1 MDHSHATEV
10 QAAERYLLGELPA
23 DEAEEFERHFF
34 ECADCAQAVEAG
46 TQFIANA
53 RAVFT
58 EGIAE
63 PGRGREDAKQRVSL
77 RERLQAW
84 WSIPGWVPAAAALA
98 LALVAVYQGAVVI
111 PGLRQGLDTARAL
124 PAFQLAGLSRG
135 EGQAIS
141 VPSGTP
147 WLALSLDVPPD
158 VHFSRY
164 LCVVTA
170 ENRTLFRVESTAPSP
185 GQPITILVPTRTL
198 SPGAEEFTVYGLGPN
213 GEPRDKVAGSFFQ
226 FQIR

>member
-1 MDHSHATEV
+1 MDHSHATELR
-10 QAAERYLLGELPA
+10 AAERYLLGELPA
-23 DEAEEFERHFF
+23 AEAEEFERHFF
-34 ECADCAQAVEAG
+34 DCADCAEAVEAG

-53 RAVFT
+53 RAVFG
-58 EGIAE
+58 EGAVE
-63 PGRGREDAKQRVSL
+63 PGRKRGDARQRSSV
-77 RERLQAW
+77 RERLRAW
-84 WSIPGWVPAAAALA
+84 WSLPAWVPAAAALA
-98 LALVAVYQGAVVI
+98 LAVVAVYQGLVVI

-135 EGQAIS
+135 AAETIS

-147 WLALSLDVPPD
+147 WLALSIDVPPD

-164 LCVVTA
+164 LCVITA
-170 ENRTLFRVESTAPSP
+170 GNRTLFRVESAPPAP

-198 SPGAEEFTVYGLGPN
+198 SPESEEFTVYGLGPD
-213 GEPRDKVAGSFFQ
+213 GQPRDKVTSSFFQ

>member
-23 DEAEEFERHFF
+23 AEAEEFERHFF

-46 TQFIANA
+46 SQFIANTRVVFSEGLAESRRERSDA
-53 RAVFT
+53 R
-58 EGIAE
+58 
-63 PGRGREDAKQRVSL
+63 QRVSV
-77 RERLQAW
+77 RERMRAW
-84 WSIPGWVPAAAALA
+84 WWMPGWIPAAAALA
-98 LALVAVYQGAVVI
+98 LAVVAVYQGLVLI
-111 PGLRQGLDTARAL
+111 PGLRKGLDTARAL

-135 EGQAIS
+135 TGEAIS
-141 VPSGTP
+141 VPAGTP

-164 LCVVTA
+164 LCVITVG
-170 ENRTLFRVESTAPSP
+170 NRTLFRVESPAPP
-185 GQPITILVPTRTL
+185 QGQPITILVPTDRL
-198 SPGAEEFTVYGLGPN
+198 SSGMEEFTVYGLGPD
-213 GEPRDKVAGSFFQ
+213 GETRDKVASSIFQ

>member
-10 QAAERYLLGELPA
+10 QAAERYLLGELPVA
-23 DEAEEFERHFF
+23 EAEEFERHFF

-46 TQFIANA
+46 NQFIANA
-53 RAVFT
+53 RVVFG
-58 EGIAE
+58 EGFVE
-63 PGRGREDAKQRVSL
+63 SRREHADAGQRVSV
-77 RERLQAW
+77 RERMRPW
-84 WSIPGWVPAAAALA
+84 WWMPGWLPAAAALA
-98 LALVAVYQGAVVI
+98 LAVVAVYQGFVLV

-135 EGQAIS
+135 AGETIS
-141 VPSGTP
+141 VPAGTP

-158 VHFSRY
+158 VHFSQY
-164 LCVVTA
+164 LCVVA
-170 ENRTLFRVESTAPSP
+170 AGNRTLFRVKSAAPSP

-213 GEPRDKVAGSFFQ
+213 SETRDKVASSSFQ
-226 FQIR
+226 FQLR

>member
-23 DEAEEFERHFF
+23 AEAEEFERHFF

-46 TQFIANA
+46 SQFIANA
-53 RAVFT
+53 RVVFT
-58 EGIAE
+58 EGSVE
-63 PGRGREDAKQRVSL
+63 SRRERGDARHRVSV
-77 RERLQAW
+77 RERMRAW
-84 WSIPGWVPAAAALA
+84 WSMPGWIPAAAALA
-98 LALVAVYQGAVVI
+98 LAVVAVYQGLVLI

-135 EGQAIS
+135 AGETVS
-141 VPSGTP
+141 VPAGTP

-164 LCVVTA
+164 LCVVSA
-170 ENRTLFRVESTAPSP
+170 GSRTLFRVESAAPAP
-185 GQPITILVPTRTL
+185 GQPITILAPTRSL
-198 SPGAEEFTVYGLGPN
+198 SPGSEEFTVYGLGPN
-213 GEPRDKVAGSFFQ
+213 GETRDKVASSIFQ